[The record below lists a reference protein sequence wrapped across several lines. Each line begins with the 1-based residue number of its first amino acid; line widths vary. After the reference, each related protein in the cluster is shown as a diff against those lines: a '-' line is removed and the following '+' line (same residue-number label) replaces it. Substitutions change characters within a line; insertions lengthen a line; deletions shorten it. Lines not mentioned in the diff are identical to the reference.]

1 MAAVRCGGGVG
12 HVRRLPSDAGGG
24 RVPTPIPSPPHL
36 STARQSR
43 ARKVQTPNRQ
53 SVLVIALGRSSRVLS
68 I

>member
-24 RVPTPIPSPPHL
+24 RVPTPLPSPPHL
-36 STARQSR
+36 TARHSR
-43 ARKVQTPNRQ
+43 ARKVQTPDRQ
-53 SVLVIALGRSSRVLS
+53 SVLVIAHGGSSCVLS